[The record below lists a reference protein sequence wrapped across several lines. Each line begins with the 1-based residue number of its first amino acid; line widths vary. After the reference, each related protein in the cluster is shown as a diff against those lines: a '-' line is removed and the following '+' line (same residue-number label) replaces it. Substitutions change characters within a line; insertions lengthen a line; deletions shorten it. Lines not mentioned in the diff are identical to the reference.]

1 MVLYCIDDVDD
12 DDQDRDRS
20 IISFRP
26 MYYSVVIV
34 GRSQTSNNHGYVPHS
49 DLNDALIEFH
59 HEQLRLL
66 FRAIAI

>member
-34 GRSQTSNNHGYVPHS
+34 GRSQTSNNYTATS
-49 DLNDALIEFH
+49 LT
-59 HEQLRLL
+59 
-66 FRAIAI
+66 AIWMMPWSNSTTNSCDYYFVR